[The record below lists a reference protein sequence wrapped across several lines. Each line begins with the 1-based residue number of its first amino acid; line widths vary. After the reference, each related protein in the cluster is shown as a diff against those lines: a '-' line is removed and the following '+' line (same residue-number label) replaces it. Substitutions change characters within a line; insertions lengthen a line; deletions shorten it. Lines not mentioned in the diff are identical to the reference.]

1 MLSKSSSSSDIE
13 KDRVSALRQYNILDT
28 PAEHEF
34 DNITKLASLV
44 CNVPIAVISLVD
56 EERLFFKALTGI
68 EPVQISKELSF
79 TQQTILAD
87 GILEV
92 PDALDDERFKVHP
105 LVTGAPGLRFYAG
118 APLIDENGFKLGAI
132 CVFDTKPNRLTA
144 EQKTGLEILAREII
158 TNMTLRKKT
167 AELNVNTQ
175 RFEDL
180 LNLSTIS
187 PEIHCILDR
196 QGKILFINDAMTGIL
211 EYSVEEA
218 IGTSIWKFCN
228 KEDIERI
235 IRLIE
240 NGLKTGQ
247 KQFKVDFRIATKS
260 GSVRW
265 ISWSMVTK
273 SNRWYTYGRDI
284 TEAKRVENELMKLS
298 FVASKVNNA
307 VVIND
312 ANNHVTWVNDAFE
325 KITGYTLEDLKG
337 HRLGDLISGP
347 DTDKELLAKAREL
360 TSQNQ
365 SFTVDLLSY
374 RKDKQPI
381 WLSIYNTV
389 VLNDEGKIDIEVEI
403 IIDITDK
410 KKAEQEM
417 LEAKEQALQ
426 LSDAKEMFLSVMSHE
441 IRTPLNAVIGMTHLL
456 LENEPKPS
464 QVEDLNILKFSGEN
478 LLNII
483 NDILDFT
490 KIETGNLQLES
501 LPFSIQ
507 TLAADIINS
516 LQVNAIKKSNNMI
529 LDMDDSI
536 PGEVLG
542 DKTRLYQILMNLLG
556 NAIKFTDYG
565 KIRLVAKLIEETDND
580 VMVGFEIRDT
590 GIGIPEDKQ
599 SYIFESFTQA
609 KPDISRKYGGTGL
622 GLAITKKL
630 LHLYDSEIQVKS
642 KEGKGT
648 VFSFSI
654 RFKKVS
660 GDINA
665 NKIPDKLPAF
675 VGKKLLVVDDNDIN
689 ILIAKRILSKWG
701 FELDFASDGR
711 KAIEKVMQNAYDLI
725 LMDIRM
731 PGIDG
736 FETAA
741 IIRDLPE
748 ERFKTVP
755 IIALT
760 ASALHDEMEKFE
772 ASGMNGHILKP
783 FQSEDIK
790 KLLSDYFS
798 A

>member
-218 IGTSIWKFCN
+218 TGTSIWKFCN